1 MSTIKEFLLKI
12 GFKEILEKLQINQ
25 NEDIVKTAEI
35 IYDEYFEDFEDNSN
49 SNNINI
55 NDIIDDCECNDDE

>member
-1 MSTIKEFLLKI
+1 M
-12 GFKEILEKLQINQ
+12 QINQ